1 MEEKE
6 KKELKGIVTDI
17 IFEEL
22 EKGNLTED
30 ENYNIIYTED
40 FLNSIIMELLLNGFT
55 TKEVMYMRQA
65 FINFEM
71 EQDITVY
78 DTVEFETK
86 GGGKDWYE
94 INERIETVV
103 LTTKKVS
110 WKINCQLIDYSCGCQ
125 LIVDNQWGGIRWIRD
140 LNLK

>member
-6 KKELKGIVTDI
+6 KRELKGIVTDI

-22 EKGNLTED
+22 EKGNLKQD

-55 TKEVMYMRQA
+55 TKEIMYMREM

-71 EQDITVY
+71 EQDITLS

-103 LTTKKVS
+103 LTTKK
-110 WKINCQLIDYSCGCQ
+110 IG
-125 LIVDNQWGGIRWIRD
+125 
-140 LNLK
+140 

>member
-1 MEEKE
+1 
-6 KKELKGIVTDI
+6 
-17 IFEEL
+17 
-22 EKGNLTED
+22 
-30 ENYNIIYTED
+30 
-40 FLNSIIMELLLNGFT
+40 MELLLNGFT

-65 FINFEM
+65 FINFET
-71 EQDITVY
+71 EQDIIVS

-110 WKINCQLIDYSCGCQ
+110 
-125 LIVDNQWGGIRWIRD
+125 
-140 LNLK
+140 

>member
-6 KKELKGIVTDI
+6 KRELKGIVTDI

-22 EKGNLTED
+22 EKGNLKQD

-40 FLNSIIMELLLNGFT
+40 FLNSIIMELLLNVFT
-55 TKEVMYMRQA
+55 TKEVMYMRQD

-71 EQDITVY
+71 EQDMTVS

-94 INERIETVV
+94 INERVETVV
-103 LTTKKVS
+103 MTTKK
-110 WKINCQLIDYSCGCQ
+110 IG
-125 LIVDNQWGGIRWIRD
+125 
-140 LNLK
+140 

>member
-6 KKELKGIVTDI
+6 KKELKGIVVDI

-22 EKGNLTED
+22 EKGNLKQD

-55 TKEVMYMRQA
+55 TKEVMYMREM

-71 EQDITVY
+71 EQDITVS

-103 LTTKKVS
+103 LATKK
-110 WKINCQLIDYSCGCQ
+110 IG
-125 LIVDNQWGGIRWIRD
+125 
-140 LNLK
+140 

>member
-6 KKELKGIVTDI
+6 KKELKGIVVDI
-17 IFEEL
+17 IFKEL
-22 EKGNLTED
+22 EKGNLKQD

-40 FLNSIIMELLLNGFT
+40 FLNSIIMELILNGFT
-55 TKEVMYMRQA
+55 TREVIYMREM

-71 EQDITVY
+71 EQDITLS

-103 LTTKKVS
+103 LTTKK
-110 WKINCQLIDYSCGCQ
+110 IG
-125 LIVDNQWGGIRWIRD
+125 
-140 LNLK
+140 

>member
-6 KKELKGIVTDI
+6 KRELKGIVTDI
-17 IFEEL
+17 ILDEL
-22 EKGNLTED
+22 EKGKLTTD
-30 ENYNIIYTED
+30 DNYDINYTAEY
-40 FLNSIIMELLLNGFT
+40 LNSIIMELLLEGYT
-55 TKEVMYMRQA
+55 TKEVMYM
-65 FINFEM
+65 IEVFENIKM
-71 EQDITVY
+71 EQDITVS

-110 WKINCQLIDYSCGCQ
+110 
-125 LIVDNQWGGIRWIRD
+125 
-140 LNLK
+140 

>member
-6 KKELKGIVTDI
+6 KRELKGIVTDI

-40 FLNSIIMELLLNGFT
+40 FLNSIIIQLLLNGFT
-55 TKEVMYMRQA
+55 TKEVMYMREM

-71 EQDITVY
+71 EQDITVS

-103 LTTKKVS
+103 LATKK
-110 WKINCQLIDYSCGCQ
+110 IG
-125 LIVDNQWGGIRWIRD
+125 
-140 LNLK
+140 

>member
-6 KKELKGIVTDI
+6 KKELKGIVVDI

-22 EKGNLTED
+22 EKGNLKQD

-55 TKEVMYMRQA
+55 TREVIYMREM

-71 EQDITVY
+71 EQDITVS

-103 LTTKKVS
+103 LATKKVI
-110 WKINCQLIDYSCGCQ
+110 WKINCQLI
-125 LIVDNQWGGIRWIRD
+125 VDN
-140 LNLK
+140 

>member
-17 IFEEL
+17 IFKEL
-22 EKGNLTED
+22 EKGNLKQD
-30 ENYNIIYTED
+30 ENYNINYTED

-55 TKEVMYMRQA
+55 TKEIMYMREM

-71 EQDITVY
+71 EQDITLS

-103 LTTKKVS
+103 LTTKK
-110 WKINCQLIDYSCGCQ
+110 IG
-125 LIVDNQWGGIRWIRD
+125 
-140 LNLK
+140 